1 MMKLQEN
8 YVLNKGTLVQNKRM
22 GSKFGKRPENGGLDA

>member
-8 YVLNKGTLVQNKRM
+8 YVLNKGTLAQNKRIE
-22 GSKFGKRPENGGLDA
+22 SKFGKEPENGGLDA